1 MTERKII
8 TVIGATGRQ
17 GGGLVRA
24 VLADRDGEFTVRAVT
39 RHPDGEPAAEL
50 KRLGVE
56 VVRADMDDPPS
67 LAPAFEHAYGAFVV
81 TNFWEHMSA
90 EREKTQ
96 AHAVARAAAHAG
108 VQHAIWSTLEDT
120 RECIPLD
127 DERMPTLQERYK
139 VPHFDGKAEA
149 DHHFPDEG
157 VPTTFLRTTFYWENL
172 LGAYAPQRGA
182 DGALQLTFPMG
193 GSRLSGVAVADIGRT
208 ALAVLRRGTDL
219 IAATISSAANTSRS
233 PTWPPPSRRRGAN
246 RCATGPSPP
255 TSGARRD
262 SPARTSRGTC
272 SSTTRTASTA
282 SPRPGTSSPSAN
294 STRNY
299 RTSPPGWPPT
309 ATHGATPDPDGAP
322 HPRSSSARRRA
333 SSWRRPSVCGSAPV
347 SS

>member
-219 IAATISSAANTSRS
+219 IAATISIAGEHLSLADMAAALTEARGEPVRYRPLTPDEWRAQGFPGADESGNMFQYYADCEHRFTAARDLVAVRELNPELQNFATWLAAN
-233 PTWPPPSRRRGAN
+233 
-246 RCATGPSPP
+246 
-255 TSGARRD
+255 RD
-262 SPARTSRGTC
+262 AW
-272 SSTTRTASTA
+272 
-282 SPRPGTSSPSAN
+282 
-294 STRNY
+294 RN
-299 RTSPPGWPPT
+299 
-309 ATHGATPDPDGAP
+309 A
-322 HPRSSSARRRA
+322 
-333 SSWRRPSVCGSAPV
+333 
-347 SS
+347 